1 MGGCGVEERDP
12 RERSFLYEASIIC
25 LVEHCGQLILEPV
38 IRHRLLAALK
48 LLVVLQAGFEPAT
61 RCLEVI

>member
-38 IRHRLLAALK
+38 IRHRLLVALK
-48 LLVVLQAGFEPAT
+48 LLVVLQAGFEPAIC
-61 RCLEVI
+61 CLEVI